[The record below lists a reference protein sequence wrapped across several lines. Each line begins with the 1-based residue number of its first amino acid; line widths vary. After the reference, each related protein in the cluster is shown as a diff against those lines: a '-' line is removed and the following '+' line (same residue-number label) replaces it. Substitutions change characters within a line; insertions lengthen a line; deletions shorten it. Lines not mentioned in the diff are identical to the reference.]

1 MTHPASALRAA
12 RRTRPTLLAAV
23 AGTALLGVLGF
34 SSVAGW
40 SSSPVSSASSA
51 DGVVVPD
58 GVTVDDDEY
67 PAVTKLDPALLAALR
82 RAAADAASNGV
93 ALYVNSGWR
102 AAAYQEKL
110 LDDAVAEY
118 GSREEAAR
126 WVATPTTSAHVSG
139 DAVDIGPAEAAAW
152 LSEDGAGVRPV
163 PDLRQ
168 RALALRA
175 PLRRRRERLSGAV
188 LRSHPGPANAAVN
201 LSVRPSVPP
210 CTWTSSRPQLSVG
223 FPRRGPGAGS

>member
-82 RAAADAASNGV
+82 RAGADAASDGV
-93 ALYVNSGWR
+93 VLYVNSGWR
-102 AAAYQEKL
+102 SAAYQEKL

-139 DAVDIGPAEAAAW
+139 DAVDIGHAEAMAW
-152 LSEDGAGVRPV
+152 LSEDGAAYGLCQIYANEPWHYELC
-163 PDLRQ
+163 PD
-168 RALALRA
+168 AVASGCPA
-175 PLRRRRERLSGAV
+175 PYAD
-188 LRSHPGPANAAVN
+188 P
-201 LSVRPSVPP
+201 
-210 CTWTSSRPQLSVG
+210 TQD
-223 FPRRGPGAGS
+223 PRMHT